1 MTKQYH
7 PLIKQLLD
15 GELSPAALPPE
26 LRAEGDEAL
35 HVLAAV
41 DRAPVVLSAEL
52 EQRVMG
58 QVLRH
63 ARSPIRRAW
72 RWLVGVRDVDVR
84 VRVRPWVLGLAAAAA
99 LALLVVRP
107 GREVAT
113 AHAPVYVR
121 FIFYAPGAHSVTVAG
136 TFNQWDARAAPLA
149 PTATPGIWTITLALP
164 LGQHQ
169 YAFLVDGARWVV
181 DPAAPSVDDGFG
193 EHNSVVAVTAK
204 DGGGRAL

>member
-84 VRVRPWVLGLAAAAA
+84 GRVRPWGLGLAAAQAGGGGA
-99 LALLVVRP
+99 LGEPWDWVRCSP
-107 GREVAT
+107 SRW
-113 AHAPVYVR
+113 PVGFR
-121 FIFYAPGAHSVTVAG
+121 RRGTWGAGSRAG
-136 TFNQWDARAAPLA
+136 CHPRSSPPCDSSPRTRPRAGCRSSRWSIRRPRAAP
-149 PTATPGIWTITLALP
+149 
-164 LGQHQ
+164 
-169 YAFLVDGARWVV
+169 RECR
-181 DPAAPSVDDGFG
+181 PS
-193 EHNSVVAVTAK
+193 A
-204 DGGGRAL
+204 

>member
-84 VRVRPWVLGLAAAAA
+84 VRVRPWVLGLAAPRAARA
-99 LALLVVRP
+99 PRRRR
-107 GREVAT
+107 GRAPRG
-113 AHAPVYVR
+113 AHAPGR
-121 FIFYAPGAHSVTVAG
+121 P
-136 TFNQWDARAAPLA
+136 R
-149 PTATPGIWTITLALP
+149 
-164 LGQHQ
+164 
-169 YAFLVDGARWVV
+169 
-181 DPAAPSVDDGFG
+181 
-193 EHNSVVAVTAK
+193 
-204 DGGGRAL
+204 RAL